1 MVDAWVHWPEITHK
15 LVELPQLDNQT
26 AKERRKTCL
35 VATLLKDITEKTL
48 EQTQIRSSTT
58 SLNALGIAGW

>member
-15 LVELPQLDNQT
+15 LVELPQLDNP

-58 SLNALGIAGW
+58 SLNALVIAGW